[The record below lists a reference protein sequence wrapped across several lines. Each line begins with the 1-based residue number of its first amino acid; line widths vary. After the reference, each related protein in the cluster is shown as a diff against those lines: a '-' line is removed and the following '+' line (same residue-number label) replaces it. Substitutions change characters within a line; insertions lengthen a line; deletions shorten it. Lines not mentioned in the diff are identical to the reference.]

1 MEVFQKA
8 TENDLEYVKLHMTH
22 LEMVDDKKK
31 SLLHY
36 AVTGSAMDV
45 INYLLSQDIN
55 VNLTDQY
62 GETPLF
68 DCARKGKIQLA
79 KKLIDKFANVNIENR
94 QGELPI
100 HLASFKGDI
109 AFIKL
114 LIESGSFLN
123 KQTKDDRY
131 PVHYAIAG
139 GRHEVV
145 DFLIKKSSQ
154 SYGMRDAHGN
164 TLLHHATKT
173 SNIQL
178 IDMLLNQNLD
188 PNALN
193 DHFET
198 PIFNAVRF
206 GTVETIRLLLASDA
220 YIDIKNRRFET
231 PLDTAMIF
239 NKAENLQYLS
249 DYMATPKYERLTE
262 KQALSIAVLNRD
274 HIYLRKLIERH
285 VPMKKDRL
293 NKTALDYAK
302 QYHLILCVGMLRD
315 LDAI

>member
-1 MEVFQKA
+1 MDIFHKA
-8 TENDLEYVKLHMTH
+8 TQNDLAYVKLHMTH
-22 LEMVDDKKK
+22 LEMVDEKQK

-45 INYLLSQDIN
+45 IDYLLNQDIN
-55 VNLTDQY
+55 VNLIDQY
-62 GETPLF
+62 GETPIF
-68 DCARKGKIQLA
+68 DCARKGKVQIA
-79 KKLIDKFANVNIENR
+79 KKLLDKFANVNIENR

-100 HLASFKGDI
+100 HLASFKGELNM
-109 AFIKL
+109 IKL
-114 LIESGSFLN
+114 LIEAGSFLN
-123 KQTKDDRY
+123 KQTKEDRY
-131 PVHYAIAG
+131 PIHYAIAG
-139 GRHEVV
+139 GKHNVI
-145 DFLIKKSSQ
+145 DFIIKKSNQ
-154 SYGMRDAHGN
+154 RYAIRDGHGN

-173 SNIQL
+173 SNVQM

-193 DHFET
+193 DHFES

-206 GTVETIRLLLASDA
+206 GTIETIRLLLASDA

-239 NKAENLQYLS
+239 NKPEHSQFLS
-249 DYMATPKYERLTE
+249 DYMATPTYERLVE
-262 KQALSIAVLNRD
+262 KQALALAVLNRD
-274 HIYLRKLIERH
+274 HIYLRKLIERQ

-302 QYHLILCVGMLRD
+302 QYHLTLCVGMLRD
-315 LDAI
+315 LEAI

>member
-1 MEVFQKA
+1 MDIFQKA
-8 TENDLEYVKLHMTH
+8 TENDIEYVKLHMTH
-22 LEMVDDKKK
+22 LEMVDEKKK

-45 INYLLSQDIN
+45 IHYLLNQDIN
-55 VNLTDQY
+55 VNLVDQY

-68 DCARKGKIQLA
+68 DCARKGKVQIA
-79 KKLIDKFANVNIENR
+79 KKLIDKYANVNVENR

-100 HLASFKGDI
+100 HLASFKGDLDM
-109 AFIKL
+109 IKL

-123 KQTKDDRY
+123 KQTKEDKY

-139 GRHEVV
+139 GRHEVI
-145 DFLIKKSSQ
+145 DFLIKKSNQ
-154 SYGMRDAHGN
+154 NYAIKDANGN

-173 SNIQL
+173 SNVQM

-206 GTVETIRLLLASDA
+206 GTIETIRLLLASDA

-239 NKAENLQYLS
+239 NKPENLQYIS
-249 DYMATPKYERLTE
+249 DYMVTPKYERLTE
-262 KQALSIAVLNRD
+262 KQALAIAVLNRD
-274 HIYLRKLIERH
+274 HIYLRKLIERQ

-302 QYHLILCVGMLRD
+302 QYHLTLCVGMLRD
-315 LDAI
+315 LEAI